1 MNLRIGTRDLILIR
15 FLGRYKKIKAIDC
28 KKIYKSKDYYL
39 KRLKALEKARYIRR
53 ENRYY
58 IKIDIE
64 GRKLLNDLGYY
75 NYNICRN
82 KDYQERIKNIT
93 KIAMLTLDSDI
104 EFIPSWELK
113 ENQIYTDSGR
123 KYIGELKYMRKK
135 YIVYYISYRN
145 EPIYAKQIVTDINK
159 MFSYDDVIVFLED
172 FSLLNKRNKYF
183 MFGKESV
190 ELIIPSEENL
200 EMMKLL
206 ENIDCYDILKSIYKD
221 NEILLSNWDKAD
233 YKLDNGLYIV
243 FMPFI
248 NTEKLHAL
256 NIFYGEDKKQER
268 EIVILTLQENIKKIN
283 EILVKKTNI
292 VAIDEVI
299 ENITNIEISEE
310 YEFA

>member
-1 MNLRIGTRDLILIR
+1 MNLRIGTRDLILIC
-15 FLGRYKKIKAIDC
+15 FLGRYKKIKALDC

-39 KRLKALEKARYIRR
+39 KRLKTLERARYIRR

-82 KDYQERIKNIT
+82 KGYQERIKNIT

-123 KYIGELKYMRKK
+123 KYIGELKYMQKRH
-135 YIVYYISYRN
+135 IVYYISYGN
-145 EPIYAKQIVTDINK
+145 ELIYAKKIVTDINK
-159 MFSYDDVIVFLED
+159 MFSYDNVIVFLED

-190 ELIIPSEENL
+190 EVIISSEENL
-200 EMMKLL
+200 KMMKNL
-206 ENIDCYDILKSIYKD
+206 
-221 NEILLSNWDKAD
+221 
-233 YKLDNGLYIV
+233 
-243 FMPFI
+243 
-248 NTEKLHAL
+248 
-256 NIFYGEDKKQER
+256 
-268 EIVILTLQENIKKIN
+268 
-283 EILVKKTNI
+283 
-292 VAIDEVI
+292 
-299 ENITNIEISEE
+299 
-310 YEFA
+310 